1 MANFSDE
8 TRQKVWE
15 KGTIVPDNDPAVWR
29 KDHCGAWINRYLYG
43 SRNSEYGWEID
54 HITLESDGGSD
65 NLSNLR
71 PLQWENNASR
81 QEKYWSCKITSSGV
95 HNTSRR

>member
-8 TRQKVWE
+8 TIQKVWE
-15 KGTIVPDNDPAVWR
+15 KGTIVLDNDPAVWR